1 MLNLFA
7 KTSIFDII
15 NISLVIIIF
24 LIKSKECLF
33 IMNFKS
39 KLLILTVIMLM
50 VVSIPVMAQD
60 NSEVSEA
67 VNEGTPEVAAVVNG
81 EEIPMQELEE
91 FAGVRNVLMQIL
103 QSNQEFGTVLIQ
115 SEAGQDLINE
125 FRRYK
130 LEQLVTSE
138 LLIQEAKN
146 RGIEVS
152 EEERNE
158 IFDQQVTALQ
168 QQNNLNDEQFERAI
182 QQQGFESLAQYKEVF
197 MENNMDGFIVNK
209 LRDEVVSESSVSDT
223 EAEEYYNENI
233 SQFEVDEQKKVSH
246 ILFDEKAKAEEVLAE
261 IEAGADFA
269 EMAREHSTGPTA
281 DNGGDLGFIS
291 PNEQGLDSTFR
302 DAAMQLDVGEVIDE
316 PVETQFG
323 YHIIK
328 VTDKQEAETKEFSE
342 VKEQIKNQL
351 QSQKENQAWSEFVQ
365 QLRED
370 AEITINL

>member
-1 MLNLFA
+1 
-7 KTSIFDII
+7 
-15 NISLVIIIF
+15 
-24 LIKSKECLF
+24 
-33 IMNFKS
+33 MNFKS

-50 VVSIPVMAQD
+50 VFSIPIMAQD

-67 VNEGTPEVAAVVNG
+67 VNEGTPEFAAVVNG
-81 EEIPMQELEE
+81 EEISMQELEE

-158 IFDQQVTALQ
+158 IFNQQVTALQ
-168 QQNNLNDEQFERAI
+168 QQNDLNDEQFERAI
-182 QQQGFESLAQYKEVF
+182 QQQGFESLSQYKEVF

-209 LRDEVVSESSVSDT
+209 LRDEVVSESSVSDA
-223 EAEEYYNENI
+223 EAEKYYNENI
-233 SQFEVDEQKKVSH
+233 SQFEVEEQKKVSH

-291 PNEQGLDSTFR
+291 PNEQRFDSTFR
-302 DAAMQLDVGEVIDE
+302 NAAMQLDVGEVIDE
-316 PVETQFG
+316 PVKTQFG

-365 QLRED
+365 QLRKD
-370 AEITINL
+370 ADIKINL